1 MTHDTTQ
8 GLGERSIIRIEPI
21 PARLVVINFHTN
33 QEERMP
39 PKGRIVV
46 NDLYCKGCELCVAAC
61 PQEVMGLDMGRITV
75 KGYHPATLVKEGC
88 TGCGVCAVVCPEAAI
103 TVYREAVRPRVA
115 AAAA

>member
-1 MTHDTTQ
+1 
-8 GLGERSIIRIEPI
+8 
-21 PARLVVINFHTN
+21 
-33 QEERMP
+33 
-39 PKGRIVV
+39 
-46 NDLYCKGCELCVAAC
+46 
-61 PQEVMGLDMGRITV
+61 MGLDMSRITV